1 MSDSAPRLS
10 LGTAQWGTRYG
21 ITNAKGELSDVDVA
35 GIVQTALDCGIRDA
49 DTHRTTNPRQGYGR
63 AQSRLRPW
71 AGEFAVTTKVL
82 GGVTADLPVGQQ
94 LAESLPSLSPAQVHA
109 CLVHDWALL
118 SGDERRSTAR
128 ALEAMR
134 ASGQSRKVG
143 ASAYDEAE
151 IANAIEHFES
161 LDVVQIPA
169 SVEDQRL
176 VNSAVL
182 HALKDAGAEI
192 QVRSIFLQGLLL
204 EPRAT
209 ASLAAHPD
217 IRRFHLFCEENVI
230 APLAA
235 CLRFTRSLEWAT
247 EVVVGVTGAD
257 EGKQIAAILAQV
269 HLTADW
275 AELASSDTA
284 LVDPRVWARL

>member
-1 MSDSAPRLS
+1 MRRPSGRLS
-10 LGTAQWGTRYG
+10 LGTAQWGTTYG
-21 ITNAKGELSDVDVA
+21 LTNARGELTDCEVTEIVSAALAA
-35 GIVQTALDCGIRDA
+35 GVTAA
-49 DTHRTTNPRQGYGR
+49 DTHRTTDPKQGYGR
-63 AQSRLRPW
+63 AQARLRPW
-71 AGEFAVTTKVL
+71 AREFRITTKIY
-82 GGVTADLPVGQQ
+82 GRSDEPISEQ
-94 LAESLPSLSPAQVHA
+94 LAITLTELDIPRVHA

-134 ASGQSRKVG
+134 AIVQSMKVG
-143 ASAYDEAE
+143 VSAYDGAE
-151 IANAIEHFES
+151 VASAIEHFES
-161 LDVVQIPA
+161 VDVVQIPA
-169 SVEDQRL
+169 SVVDQRL

-182 HALKDAGAEI
+182 RALTAAGAEI
-192 QVRSIFLQGLLL
+192 QVRSIFLQALIL